1 MCPRNEGTKRLKS
14 QGTFSS
20 GCVPAEKGRGL
31 RCTNTS
37 SYRVPACGVSSLNEI
52 INPNYIG
59 VGPFGQPLHGKS
71 SLSPDQQLT
80 AWSYDQPPK
89 DSSLGPGRGE
99 GPPTPPS
106 QPPLSPKKFSSSTA
120 NRGPCPRM
128 QEARLVSSELC
139 FPAHKCPLGAPK
151 GSVLERAELYVVGS
165 APYYGFYLSRQLV
178 QLDFKPRGGV
188 PRRTSYKIAF
198 TIAGRW

>member
-1 MCPRNEGTKRLKS
+1 M
-14 QGTFSS
+14 
-20 GCVPAEKGRGL
+20 PAEKGRGL

-37 SYRVPACGVSSLNEI
+37 SYRVPASGVSSLNEI

-106 QPPLSPKKFSSSTA
+106 QPPLSPKKFSCSTA

-151 GSVLERAELYVVGS
+151 GSGLERAELYVVGS
-165 APYYGFYLSRQLV
+165 APYYGFYSSRQLV
-178 QLDFKPRGGV
+178 QLDFKPRGEV
-188 PRRTSYKIAF
+188 PRGTSYKTAF